1 LIELMRAT
9 LAKEVPF
16 RFQARGFSMYPF
28 IKDGDVIT
36 VSPMGEGLPGL
47 GDVVAFVQREI
58 EKLLVHRVIRRRANS
73 YFMKG
78 DDTTAGDS
86 PVPAA
91 NVLGL
96 VTRVERGRKR
106 VFIGLGPER
115 FLIALLARKGLMIPL
130 VRVAVKLLLPIRCT
144 IMALFVPFQRTSGP

>member
-1 LIELMRAT
+1 
-9 LAKEVPF
+9 
-16 RFQARGFSMYPF
+16 MYPF

-36 VSPMGEGLPGL
+36 VSPLGKASPRV
-47 GDVVAFVQREI
+47 GDVVAFTQREI
-58 EKLLVHRVIRRRANS
+58 EKLVIHRVIRTEPNS

-78 DDTTAGDS
+78 DDTGAGDG

-106 VFIGLGPER
+106 VIIGLGPER
-115 FLIALLARKGLMIPL
+115 FFIALLARKDLMIPI
-130 VRVAVKLLLPIRCT
+130 VRVALILLRPIRS
-144 IMALFVPFQRTSGP
+144 IMTSLFVSFHGAGS